1 MIAFSSERLLQYIY
15 FCSYKILLTTHSIIA
30 FKGNLE
36 VKDKTTFLCIIS
48 FEAINEKINKVKHIW
63 ETQDKNISKL
73 IFQMNVKHL
82 LKVLILN
89 LVVDDIK

>member
-1 MIAFSSERLLQYIY
+1 MY
-15 FCSYKILLTTHSIIA
+15 
-30 FKGNLE
+30 
-36 VKDKTTFLCIIS
+36 IS
-48 FEAINEKINKVKHIW
+48 FEAINDKINKVKHIW

-73 IFQMNVKHL
+73 IFKMNVEHL